1 MLEYEIWGNTV
12 QTWVVSILIVIGA
25 FVVVKLLSLLG
36 RKVIKPF
43 IARTNNRVDDI
54 IYYSLEAPLKF
65 AVMLLGIWIAIH
77 RLVYPDQLVKYV
89 DNAYRILIILD
100 ITWVL
105 ARLSTTLLQQYWGQ
119 RSDGH
124 AVKMMPVV
132 RRTIL
137 VLIWIIGLV
146 TALSNVGV
154 DINALWGTLG
164 IGGIAFALA
173 AQDTVKNIFGAFTI
187 FTDKPFGIGDTINV
201 NGLEEPWST
210 WACAARGYWVTT
222 GASRAI
228 RTTRSRT
235 PPSSTSP
242 RSRCGGPW

>member
-105 ARLSTTLLQQYWGQ
+105 ARLYTTLLQQYWG
-119 RSDGH
+119 
-124 AVKMMPVV
+124 
-132 RRTIL
+132 
-137 VLIWIIGLV
+137 
-146 TALSNVGV
+146 
-154 DINALWGTLG
+154 
-164 IGGIAFALA
+164 
-173 AQDTVKNIFGAFTI
+173 
-187 FTDKPFGIGDTINV
+187 
-201 NGLEEPWST
+201 PWST